1 MPDFHHAAAHKL
13 FHCWPKLRISL
24 ANLDI
29 EPVTFFKNVDDADT
43 FSFQNAFD
51 TTDLGEIHVSEA
63 ASSISAI
70 FEDVSQLPFILR
82 HLLTTGGLTK
92 EACLG
97 LFNRYS
103 DFSTGYDVLLQFENQ
118 SAEELLIQTVAF
130 KHMASTSTN
139 VSVDRQADL
148 CFKFALGRMWMIQS
162 QQNPQTLPFKFLF
175 VICLL
180 SIYGRPFHALGL
192 LQSME
197 PQIHNASP
205 MMRGDFDILT
215 EVDGVPG
222 KLLRN
227 NDLRLHEDALIGTPS
242 DFSVDSMT
250 FCGADSSTQELQAHL
265 RLRGYLNTIIDS
277 LYPLERAYCR
287 PYDVAVLLTD
297 IARRLDLWYWTLP
310 INMRF
315 PRHASALLL
324 TKEPMNPTMDELR
337 FRYHAALFLINRPV
351 LYYVLHERLEHA
363 ATASELETSK
373 NDPWVYESCYNC
385 LQNAIMIVL
394 LHTQRPRMSTTDG
407 IQNWCNLQHLIAAFA
422 ILVQVQSSP
431 DMSILIRNGVD
442 INTLLDEA
450 EEVLEQGMNR
460 PANIR
465 ETLHILRNIRQKL
478 LRNNQRTP

>member
-1 MPDFHHAAAHKL
+1 MGLACVYRSTVAFLESNSSVLTRLSNIEARLQSIDQSIPVAPPAESGDRESSGDNAWPKMPDFHHAAAHKL

-24 ANLDI
+24 ANLDV

-43 FSFQNAFD
+43 FNFQNAFN

-63 ASSISAI
+63 TSSISAL
-70 FEDVSQLPFILR
+70 FESVSQLPFILR
-82 HLLTTGGLTK
+82 HLLTTGGLAK

-103 DFSTGYDVLLQFENQ
+103 DFSTGYDVRLQFETQ

-130 KHMASTSTN
+130 KHMASTSIN
-139 VSVDRQADL
+139 VS
-148 CFKFALGRMWMIQS
+148 
-162 QQNPQTLPFKFLF
+162 
-175 VICLL
+175 
-180 SIYGRPFHALGL
+180 
-192 LQSME
+192 
-197 PQIHNASP
+197 
-205 MMRGDFDILT
+205 DILT

-227 NDLRLHEDALIGTPS
+227 SDLRLREDALIGTPS

-250 FCGADSSTQELQAHL
+250 FCAADSSTQELQAHL

-363 ATASELETSK
+363 ATASELEASK

-407 IQNWCNLQHLIAAFA
+407 FQNWCNLQHLIAAFA

-431 DMSILIRNGVD
+431 DMSILLRNGVD

-465 ETLHILRNIRQKL
+465 ETLHILRNIRQNL